1 MGAMKKA
8 PSISKDHEALA
19 GIKRMLFAHQ
29 LSPGQKIIYR
39 DLESA
44 LGMSKTPIINAL
56 SRLEQEGL
64 VVYQLNRGYFVRQ
77 LTTDEV
83 EQMYDL
89 RVKLDAIAMDYAVQN
104 ADKKG
109 LSELKKALNEYLSY
123 NGEVYDSRRFQLDI
137 AFHLQIARIGK
148 NTFLTNMLVNFYETA
163 WVGLPVAFLTPRIP
177 QFRQFHLEIYEAIK
191 SKDRR
196 LAKKVAKR
204 HWDVALE
211 AVMQGYRNP

>member
-1 MGAMKKA
+1 MAKT
-8 PSISKDHEALA
+8 PFISKDHEALA
-19 GIKRMLFAHQ
+19 GIKRMLFAHR

-39 DLESA
+39 DLEDA

-64 VVYQLNRGYFVRQ
+64 VVYQQNRGYFVRQ

-89 RVKLDAIAMDYAVQN
+89 RVKLDAIAMDYAVQHV
-104 ADKKG
+104 DKKG
-109 LSELKKALNEYLSY
+109 LAELKKALDAYLSY
-123 NGEVYDSRRFQLDI
+123 DGEAYDAHRFQLDI
-137 AFHLQIARIGK
+137 AFHLQIARIGN

-177 QFRQFHLEIYEAIK
+177 NFRQFHVEMFEAIK
-191 SKDRR
+191 NKDRR
-196 LAKKVAKR
+196 LAKSVAKR
-204 HWDVALE
+204 HWDTALK
-211 AVMQGYRNP
+211 AVMQGYREP